1 MRQNPFHDWHHV
13 LYANLMRVATVFAE
27 ALTSAVCSDVTQFCF
42 TMLKTTGLSEVLAA
56 ESIIGIFLA
65 AIAHDLDHRQVNVYP
80 RMQF

>member
-13 LYANLMRVATVFAE
+13 LYASLMCAATIFAE
-27 ALTSAVCSDVTQFCF
+27 ALTFVCSDVTQFCF

-80 RMQF
+80 RVQF